1 MSNTNNPND
10 AFSMANNPYRAS
22 TPGYNVAE
30 TQGEGKVLRLASVGK
45 RFLGWLI
52 DTLVPLLFVV
62 PAIIPMIIAVVNVAE
77 QSAAAGGAEV
87 EMDPASASLLVAG
100 WAILILG
107 SLALF
112 ILQVVLL
119 VTRSQTLGKYFVN
132 TQVVD
137 FETGTPAGF
146 LSCGVLRVFVNGLI
160 AGLPCIGLI
169 YFIVDSFY
177 VLREDRRCIH
187 DLIANTPVID
197 LTP

>member
-1 MSNTNNPND
+1 MSNFNNPND
-10 AFSMANNPYRAS
+10 TFANANNPYQAS
-22 TPGYNVAE
+22 TAGYGMEA

-62 PAIIPMIIAVVNVAE
+62 PAMIPMIIAFVNLANK
-77 QSAAAGGAEV
+77 SAAAGGEPV
-87 EMDPASASLLVAG
+87 EMDPASASMLFAG
-100 WAILILG
+100 MAIIILG
-107 SLALF
+107 GLALF
-112 ILQVVLL
+112 ILQIVLL
-119 VTRSQTLGKYFVN
+119 VTRSQTVGKYFVK

-137 FETGTPAGF
+137 FETGAPAGF

-160 AGLPCIGLI
+160 AGLPCIGVI
-169 YFIVDSFY
+169 YFIADSFY

-187 DLIANTPVID
+187 DLIANTTVID